1 MTYLMTPG
9 SLARRAVHHGLL
21 LTAAICLLAA
31 QSVHAQDADRAELDT
46 LLERAELALQAGQYR
61 SAAEDYVAAAALS
74 TEPQVAQTA
83 TRVAYTYGFNE
94 LGLDAAERWQDLE
107 PDSEEAVLYLAQLNL
122 RLGSLRRS
130 AGYFEDLLENGEGEP
145 DQRLLSLIPILS
157 EEDPV
162 QADRLMRRLARPY
175 KNSAYA
181 LYASAVMALQAGD
194 GEAAQERAERAI
206 ELRPEWIRPK
216 LLYARALMLSGEDE
230 AAIDFAARIVG
241 DSPQPDPEA
250 RLELAI
256 MYLSVGRDDDA
267 LSQVNQ
273 VLLEQPSRT
282 DALRMLAIINFR
294 LGNLDAASDD
304 FQDLLASGRYTMDA
318 LYYLARIADSR
329 EDYTRAIGLYSQITR
344 GQNVVP
350 AQRRASALIAQEG
363 EAETAIEHLRN
374 FAEKYPSYAIE
385 MVAAEAQLMVSLDRY
400 DDALAVYDRIA
411 EYRPDSE
418 GVMLGRAELLVRMDR
433 VDAAIEQYRKAVDM
447 YPDSANALNALG
459 YTLADKTSEYREA
472 SRLIR
477 KALKLEPNSPAIIDS
492 WGWVLYR
499 LGRHEEA
506 LEQLR
511 RAYRDYPDGEVAAHI
526 VEVLWVLER
535 NDEARDM
542 LERAELESPDH
553 PLLKD
558 IRERAFPADPEN

>member
-1 MTYLMTPG
+1 MTYLKTPG
-9 SLARRAVHHGLL
+9 PLARRPVQFGFLL
-21 LTAAICLLAA
+21 IAAACLLSAA
-31 QSVHAQDADRAELDT
+31 PVGAQDAETDELDR
-46 LLERAELALQAGQYR
+46 LLERAELALQAGEYR
-61 SAAEDYVAAAALS
+61 TAAEDYSAAAALS
-74 TEPQVAQTA
+74 QEPEIAQTA

-94 LGLDAAERWQDLE
+94 LGLDAAERWAELQ

-122 RLGSLRRS
+122 RLGELRRS
-130 AGYFEDLLENGEGEP
+130 ANYFADLVENGEGEP

-157 EEDPV
+157 EEDPI
-162 QADRLMRRLARPY
+162 QAERLMRRLARPY
-175 KNSAYA
+175 RNSAYA
-181 LYASAVMALQAGD
+181 HYAAAVMSLQAGN
-194 GEAAQERAERAI
+194 GEDAEERAQRAI
-206 ELRPEWIRPK
+206 ELDPEWIRPK
-216 LLYARALMLSGEDE
+216 LLFARALMLQGEDE

-256 MYLSVGRDDDA
+256 MYLSAGRDDDA

-344 GQNVVP
+344 GQNVVA

-363 EAETAIEHLRN
+363 EAETAIEHLRD
-374 FAEKYPSYAIE
+374 FAEQHPSYAIE

-411 EYRPDSE
+411 VYRPDNE

-433 VDAAIEQYRKAVDM
+433 VDEAVEQYRKAVDM
-447 YPDSANALNALG
+447 FPDSANSLNALG
-459 YTLADKTSEYREA
+459 YTLADKTTEYREA

-477 KALKLEPNSPAIIDS
+477 KALKLDPNSPAIIDS

-499 LGRHEEA
+499 LGKHEEA

-535 NDEARDM
+535 NDEALEL

-558 IRERAFPADPEN
+558 IRERAFPSAPEQ

>member
-1 MTYLMTPG
+1 MTYLKTPG
-9 SLARRAVHHGLL
+9 PLARRPVQFGFLL
-21 LTAAICLLAA
+21 IAAACLLSAA
-31 QSVHAQDADRAELDT
+31 QVGAQDAETDELDR
-46 LLERAELALQAGQYR
+46 LLERAELALQGGEYR
-61 SAAEDYVAAAALS
+61 TAAEDYSAAAALS
-74 TEPQVAQTA
+74 EEPEIAQTA

-94 LGLDAAERWQDLE
+94 LGLDAAERWAELQ

-122 RLGSLRRS
+122 RLGELRRS
-130 AGYFEDLLENGEGEP
+130 ANYFADLVENGEGEP

-157 EEDPV
+157 EEDPI
-162 QADRLMRRLARPY
+162 QAERLMRRLARPY
-175 KNSAYA
+175 RNSSYA
-181 LYASAVMALQAGD
+181 HYAAAVMSLQAGN
-194 GEAAQERAERAI
+194 GEEAEERAQRAI
-206 ELRPEWIRPK
+206 ELDPEWIRPK
-216 LLYARALMLSGEDE
+216 LLFARALMLQGEDE

-256 MYLSVGRDDDA
+256 MYLSAGRDDDA

-344 GQNVVP
+344 GQNVVA
-350 AQRRASALIAQEG
+350 AQRRASALIAREG
-363 EAETAIEHLRN
+363 EAETAIEHLRD
-374 FAEKYPSYAIE
+374 FAEQHPSYAIE

-411 EYRPDSE
+411 VYRPDNE

-433 VDAAIEQYRKAVDM
+433 VDDAVEQYRKAVDM
-447 YPDSANALNALG
+447 FPDSANSLNALG
-459 YTLADKTSEYREA
+459 YTLADKTTEYREA

-477 KALKLEPNSPAIIDS
+477 KALKLDPNSPAIIDS

-499 LGRHEEA
+499 LGKHEEA

-535 NDEARDM
+535 NDEALEL

-558 IRERAFPADPEN
+558 IRERAFPSAPEQ

>member
-1 MTYLMTPG
+1 MTYLKTPG
-9 SLARRAVHHGLL
+9 PLARRPVHFGFLL
-21 LTAAICLLAA
+21 IVAACLL
-31 QSVHAQDADRAELDT
+31 SVTPARAQDADAEELDR
-46 LLERAELALQAGQYR
+46 LLEQAELALQSGEYR
-61 SAAEDYVAAAALS
+61 TAAEDYSAAAALS
-74 TEPQVAQTA
+74 QEPEIAQTA

-94 LGLDAAERWQDLE
+94 LGLDAAERWAELQ

-122 RLGSLRRS
+122 RLGELRRS
-130 AGYFEDLLENGEGEP
+130 ANYFAELVENGEGEP

-157 EEDPV
+157 EEDPIK
-162 QADRLMRRLARPY
+162 AERLMRRLARPY
-175 KNSAYA
+175 RDSAYA
-181 LYASAVMALQAGD
+181 HYAAAVMSLQAGN
-194 GEAAQERAERAI
+194 GEAAEERAQRAI
-206 ELRPEWIRPK
+206 ELDPEWIRPK
-216 LLYARALMLSGEDE
+216 LLFARALMLQGEDE

-256 MYLSVGRDDDA
+256 MYLSAGRDDDA

-329 EDYTRAIGLYSQITR
+329 EDSTRAIGLYSQITR
-344 GQNVVP
+344 GQNVVA
-350 AQRRASALIAQEG
+350 AQRRASALIAQDG
-363 EAETAIEHLRN
+363 EAETAIEHLRD
-374 FAEKYPSYAIE
+374 FAEKHPSYAIE

-411 EYRPDSE
+411 VYRPDNE

-433 VDAAIEQYRKAVDM
+433 VDEAVEQYRKAVAM
-447 YPDSANALNALG
+447 FPDSANSLNALG
-459 YTLADKTSEYREA
+459 YTLADKTTEYREA

-499 LGRHEEA
+499 LGKHEEA

-535 NDEARDM
+535 NDEALEL

-558 IRERAFPADPEN
+558 IRERAFPSDPDQ